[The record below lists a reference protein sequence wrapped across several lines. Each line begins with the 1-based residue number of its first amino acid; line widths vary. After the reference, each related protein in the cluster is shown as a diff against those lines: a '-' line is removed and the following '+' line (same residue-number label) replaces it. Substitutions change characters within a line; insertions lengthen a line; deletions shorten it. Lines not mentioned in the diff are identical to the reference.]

1 MRVIECSGATC
12 FFVVRATVLTSRL
25 YQLRGDSSRL
35 AMPKPH
41 SRPEPLLL
49 EGDSLESL
57 DGQSP
62 DIPVGDGSMEP
73 NQPDTADSDDSV
85 DTPAGSGYVTPDRWG
100 SYEASELYYAYY
112 GHESQPEVPR
122 LIQLALQELQ
132 QQQEALMAGEVA
144 SEEDGVEGDSDDGA
158 QTPGRVCECCQHSKP
173 RWADLS
179 DNDDE
184 GTGVEDIWPDMVAI
198 PISSVSQMTSAAPS
212 ASGSASSAAS
222 SSTSSGT
229 PIANVN
235 VPGFRQGM
243 EVHRGMWH

>member
-1 MRVIECSGATC
+1 
-12 FFVVRATVLTSRL
+12 
-25 YQLRGDSSRL
+25 
-35 AMPKPH
+35 MPQPN
-41 SRPEPLLL
+41 SRPEPLPL
-49 EGDSLESL
+49 EADSLESL
-57 DGQSP
+57 DVQSP

-73 NQPDTADSDDSV
+73 YQPDTADSDSDDSV
-85 DTPAGSGYVTPDRWG
+85 DTPAGSGCVTPNLFG
-100 SYEASELYYAYY
+100 SHEASELYDAYY
-112 GHESQPEVPR
+112 GHESQPEVPP
-122 LIQLALQELQ
+122 LIQLALQEL

-198 PISSVSQMTSAAPS
+198 PISPVSQMTSAAPN

-229 PIANVN
+229 PIANVD